1 MVEDFLADATR
12 RMDQAVEHLRHELTS
27 MRTGR
32 ASPALVED
40 LSVSYYGQPTP
51 LKQIAGISV
60 PEARLLVIQPWDN
73 AALPDIEKAILQ
85 SEIGITPSND
95 GSLIRLPIPPL
106 SEDRRRDLVRLVHR
120 RGEDSRVAVRNVRRD
135 VHDHLRA
142 LGRTKEVSEDE
153 LHRSEQQLQDITD
166 AHIKLIDDIGVSKEE
181 EVMTV

>member
-40 LSVSYYGQPTP
+40 LSVAYYGQPTP

-60 PEARLLVIQPWDN
+60 PEARLLVIQPWDK

-106 SEDRRRDLVRLVHR
+106 NEDRRRDLVRLVHQ
-120 RGEDSRVAVRNVRRD
+120 RGENARVAVRNVRRD
-135 VHDHLRA
+135 VHDHLRE
-142 LGRTKEVSEDE
+142 LVRTKDASEDE
-153 LHRSEQQLQDITD
+153 LHRSEQRLQDITD
-166 AHIKLIDDIGVSKEE
+166 AHTKSIDAIGAAKEE

>member
-40 LSVSYYGQPTP
+40 LSVAYYGQPTP

-60 PEARLLVIQPWDN
+60 PDARMLVIQPWDK

-106 SEDRRRDLVRLVHR
+106 SEDRRRDLVRLVHQ
-120 RGEDSRVAVRNVRRD
+120 RGENARVAVRNVRRD
-135 VHDHLRA
+135 VHDHLREMV
-142 LGRTKEVSEDE
+142 RTKDLSEDE
-153 LHRSEQQLQDITD
+153 LHRSEKRLQDITD
-166 AHIKLIDDIGVSKEE
+166 AHTKSIDAMGVAKEE